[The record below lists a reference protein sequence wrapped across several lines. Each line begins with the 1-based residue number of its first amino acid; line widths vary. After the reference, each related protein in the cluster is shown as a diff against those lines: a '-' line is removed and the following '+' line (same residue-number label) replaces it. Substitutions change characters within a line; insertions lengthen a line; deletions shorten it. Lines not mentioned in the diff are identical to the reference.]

1 MADGTVEAIHGAAGE
16 VAPGIFRRLQHDSTR
31 DADMPDAEAG
41 AVLETPLHTGDTSMV
56 LPSGPLNTSRPYTR
70 SLARL
75 QAHDNPISPGIQL
88 LGKLQSASSRPPTN
102 VSSSRLEDAKDIR
115 YVEDGEDEDEDA
127 VEEEEEGEGDE
138 IAQARPQGLQ
148 KRGARASS
156 VYGNVGQPTAP
167 RRSDR
172 IRARREVKA
181 VGVGAGVSD
190 NVVASKTG
198 SGVQSRKKTKATRT
212 RQWTGPSR
220 RSARLSKPLTQFHK
234 YQMLPNEL
242 KIHVWEAAI
251 KPRVVY
257 IRNRAAPNATN
268 TVQTKQPTWFMSNK
282 ISVEV
287 AKNAYKKM
295 FELHTPTDASTRQ
308 DVNPDIDVIVLE
320 PCCNGCRGLYCTRHQ
335 FSQEDRSA
343 VRSLAVQID
352 SPYLLPSALPCWAS
366 ISMSWPNVETL
377 YLMKTALRGDQ
388 PNDKALIRIN
398 ESYRET
404 QLRNRFNQWKKEVG
418 KDRTVTTLEF
428 VVVVDK
434 ETDNKPEDRYKD
446 VEDRKTGL
454 PEDIILG

>member
-1 MADGTVEAIHGAAGE
+1 MADGTVEAIQGAAGD
-16 VAPGIFRRLQHDSTR
+16 VGLGIHSRLQHDSTR
-31 DADMPDAEAG
+31 DTDMPDAEAD
-41 AVLETPLHTGDTSMV
+41 AALETPDHAGGPSMV
-56 LPSGPLNTSRPYTR
+56 LPSGPLSTSRPYTR

-75 QAHDNPISPGIQL
+75 EAHANPITPRAQF
-88 LGKLQSASSRPPTN
+88 LGKLQSASSNPTTT

-115 YVEDGEDEDEDA
+115 YGEEGEDEDED
-127 VEEEEEGEGDE
+127 EEDDDDE
-138 IAQARPQGLQ
+138 DEVTLTRPKGLQ
-148 KRGARASS
+148 KRRARASS

-167 RRSDR
+167 RRSER
-172 IRARREVKA
+172 IRSRREVKE
-181 VGVGAGVSD
+181 VGIGAGIARG
-190 NVVASKTG
+190 VAAAKTG
-198 SGVQSRKKTKATRT
+198 GVQSRKKARAVRT
-212 RQWTGPSR
+212 RQWTGPFR

-234 YQMLPNEL
+234 YNMLPNEL

-251 KPRVVY
+251 KPRAVY
-257 IRNRAAPNATN
+257 LRNRAAPNATN
-268 TVQTKQPTWFMSNK
+268 IVQTKQPTWFMSNR

-295 FELHTPTDASTRQ
+295 FELHTPADASTRQ
-308 DVNPDIDVIVLE
+308 YVNPDIDIIVLE

-335 FSQEDRSA
+335 FSPEDRSA

-377 YLMKTALRGDQ
+377 YLMKTALRGDH
-388 PNDKALIRIN
+388 PKDKAIIRIN
-398 ESYRET
+398 ETNRET

-418 KDRTVTTLEF
+418 KDRAVTTLEF

-434 ETDNKPEDRYKD
+434 DTDNKPEDRYKD